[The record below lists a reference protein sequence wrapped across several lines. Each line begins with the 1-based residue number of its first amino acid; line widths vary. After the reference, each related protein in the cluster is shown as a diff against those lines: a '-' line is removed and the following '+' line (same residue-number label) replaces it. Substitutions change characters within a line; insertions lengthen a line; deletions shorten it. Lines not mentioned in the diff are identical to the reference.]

1 VLSLSALRVLA
12 RIEVEYCTHGGN
24 DNGRLPVTYDQF
36 EAYGIHRHSI
46 SPAFREVEILGFMEV
61 TERGSAGNREFRKPN
76 VFRLTYL
83 PVGRAEPTHEWRRFE
98 TMEHAEQ
105 AIEAVRPTRPRKQNS
120 SDGFRQVSV
129 MNSVTEKETL
139 SVMDSALN
147 PVMDSVTT
155 SISRAP
161 ARSGGRAAPLS
172 PRLSIVAGSTTA
184 DPDGDPYAA

>member
-1 VLSLSALRVLA
+1 VSKRKNKIGGPFVPHLAEMLRSPAYRVLSLSALRVLA

-83 PVGRAEPTHEWRRFE
+83 PVGRAEPTHEWRRFK

-105 AIEAVRPTRPRKQNS
+105 AMCAGIWQK
-120 SDGFRQVSV
+120 
-129 MNSVTEKETL
+129 
-139 SVMDSALN
+139 SARRR
-147 PVMDSVTT
+147 
-155 SISRAP
+155 RAI
-161 ARSGGRAAPLS
+161 AAGLCWAGG
-172 PRLSIVAGSTTA
+172 
-184 DPDGDPYAA
+184 